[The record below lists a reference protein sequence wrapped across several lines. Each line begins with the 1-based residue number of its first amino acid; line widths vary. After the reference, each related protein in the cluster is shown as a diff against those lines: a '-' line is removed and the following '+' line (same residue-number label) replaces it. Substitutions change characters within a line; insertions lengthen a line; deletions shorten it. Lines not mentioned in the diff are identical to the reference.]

1 MLEIFK
7 HISRNER
14 KMIKERQ
21 RQRIEIAKMKGVYKG
36 LKPKYRV
43 DSPNSKDRLIDETVI
58 KKLEEEKRVFEI
70 VENRN

>member
-14 KMIKERQ
+14 KMITERQ
-21 RQRIEIAKMKGVYKG
+21 RQGIEIAKMKGVYKG
-36 LKPKYRV
+36 LNPKCRV

-58 KKLEEEKRVFEI
+58 KKLEEEKKSI
-70 VENRN
+70 RNS